1 MVEKNNAVAGA
12 GNQGG
17 KQAPHGDAEHQGR
30 GDMPARKSDSLP
42 NQQRD
47 LASDASE
54 QSACQPTP
62 VQQPDTRLNDSQQ
75 AGSLPAAAV
84 QGGTPG
90 HHASAGHQ
98 SDKADPMR

>member
-1 MVEKNNAVAGA
+1 MVEKNNAVAGS

-17 KQAPHGDAEHQGR
+17 TQAPHGDAEHQGR
-30 GDMPARKSDSLP
+30 EDMPARKSDSLP

-47 LASDASE
+47 LASDPLE
-54 QSACQPTP
+54 PSARQPTP

-90 HHASAGHQ
+90 QHASAGRQ
-98 SDKADPMR
+98 SDKADPTR

>member
-1 MVEKNNAVAGA
+1 MVEKNNAIACA

-17 KQAPHGDAEHQGR
+17 TQAQHGDAEHQGR
-30 GDMPARKSDSLP
+30 GHMPARRSDSLSS
-42 NQQRD
+42 QQRD
-47 LASDASE
+47 LATDALE
-54 QSACQPTP
+54 PSARQPTP

-90 HHASAGHQ
+90 QHASAGRQ
-98 SDKADPMR
+98 SDKADPTR